1 MADETE
7 HPTASSKEGQHTG
20 LLSKLKGCLSSLIS
34 RDDTEQLP
42 PSPPQKQSVSLQ
54 VAHPVTE
61 TKRSEAKTLARKPA
75 MGTPAFPLDTQEVQ
89 PSAHDRTKMYQLYNK
104 YRHLLE
110 ERNEVNSQKEE
121 LTRKVDSGEL
131 TTAQA
136 HQKIVALTREAS
148 QLTEVIRELSE
159 RLAELGHPHFK

>member
-1 MADETE
+1 
-7 HPTASSKEGQHTG
+7 
-20 LLSKLKGCLSSLIS
+20 
-34 RDDTEQLP
+34 
-42 PSPPQKQSVSLQ
+42 
-54 VAHPVTE
+54 
-61 TKRSEAKTLARKPA
+61 